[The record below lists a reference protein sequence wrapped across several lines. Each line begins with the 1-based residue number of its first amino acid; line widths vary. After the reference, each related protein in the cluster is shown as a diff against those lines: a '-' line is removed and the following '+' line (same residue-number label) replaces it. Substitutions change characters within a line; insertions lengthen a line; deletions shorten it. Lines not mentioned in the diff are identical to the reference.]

1 MYRLWVGKK
10 LKFGHTYRCT
20 FWQAVAS
27 ITVIEIRTAY
37 FQLGFTN
44 SLKSAQRHLCRSP
57 AQGDCSFPSCSAW
70 YCTTR
75 MQVMDECLDVLWHP
89 MFTLKGMLVK
99 SSGTAAGSFSKRSVA
114 LLSSVY
120 YTAGKII
127 ISQMLFRID
136 CCHFCSWQAEQI
148 EASPIMSKGL
158 RAGEGNYCKSRV
170 WKFIGYLHTAWFVFS
185 FSGVNVQNLS
195 VTNLLICWFI
205 QQFSPCNELISRVWN
220 GK

>member
-1 MYRLWVGKK
+1 
-10 LKFGHTYRCT
+10 
-20 FWQAVAS
+20 
-27 ITVIEIRTAY
+27 
-37 FQLGFTN
+37 
-44 SLKSAQRHLCRSP
+44 
-57 AQGDCSFPSCSAW
+57 
-70 YCTTR
+70 
-75 MQVMDECLDVLWHP
+75 MDECLDVLWHL

-99 SSGTAAGSFSKRSVA
+99 SSGTAAGSSSKCSVA
-114 LLSSVY
+114 LLSNVY

-127 ISQMLFRID
+127 ISQILFRID

-220 GK
+220 GKCYPLTINQLYYVSFLDEPYQNSDLTFVVFLYIFDVDARKREAALNED